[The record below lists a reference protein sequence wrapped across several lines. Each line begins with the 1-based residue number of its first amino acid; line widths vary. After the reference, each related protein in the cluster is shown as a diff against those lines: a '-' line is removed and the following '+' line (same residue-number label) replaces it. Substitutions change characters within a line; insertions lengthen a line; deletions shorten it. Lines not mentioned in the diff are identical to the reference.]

1 MMDNRNEKVCEIHKK
16 CSGCQLMNLEYQEQL
31 KLKQSKVIKLLG
43 RYGHVDGIIGMAE
56 PLRYRNKATRAFGLR
71 YPNKRII
78 SGIYQSS
85 TGAVVPADDCLLED
99 KLSGQIIKD
108 LRRLMPK
115 YKALPYDEISRR
127 GSIKFATV
135 RKAAGT
141 GEYML
146 TIATASPIF
155 PKGAELASELVSL
168 HPEIKTVVQNI
179 AGTDGKILLGEHEK
193 PLFGDGRITD
203 TLMGLKFLIS
213 SKSFYQVN
221 PVQTEKLYSLAVE
234 MANLKDTDRVLDCYC
249 GIGTIGLI
257 ASKHCGEVIGVESNS
272 AAVKD
277 AIKNARLNKIT
288 NAQFV
293 NMDTGEFLSEMLS
306 AGESADVAFLDPARA
321 GCDKRAL
328 ESLVKLSP
336 DRIVYVSCNPETQ
349 ARDLGALVK
358 AGYKVKRIQPVDM
371 FPFTGHV
378 ECVVLLS
385 RADVCFTPP
394 VAQEKLGFGGQL

>member
-1 MMDNRNEKVCEIHKK
+1 
-16 CSGCQLMNLEYQEQL
+16 MNLEYPEQL
-31 KLKQSKVIKLLG
+31 KYKQSKVIKLLG
-43 RYGHVDGIIGMAE
+43 RYGYVDEIIGMAQ
-56 PLRYRNKATRAFGLR
+56 PLRYRNKSTRAFRLR

-78 SGIYQSS
+78 SGIYQST
-85 TGAVVPADDCLLED
+85 TGAVVPTDDCLLED

-135 RKAAGT
+135 RKAAKT

-155 PKGAELASELVSL
+155 PKGAELAKELVSP

-179 AGTDGKILLGEHEK
+179 AGTDSKILLGEHEK

-203 TLMGLKFLIS
+203 ELMGLKFLIS

-221 PVQTEKLYSLAVE
+221 PIQTEKLYSLAVE
-234 MANLKDTDRVLDCYC
+234 IARLKSTDRVLDCYC

-277 AIKNARLNKIT
+277 AVKNARLNKIT

-293 NMDTGEFLSEMLS
+293 SMDTGEFLCEMLS
-306 AGESADVAFLDPARA
+306 AGESADAAFLDPARA
-321 GCDKRAL
+321 GCDKKAL
-328 ESLVKLSP
+328 DSLVKLSP
-336 DRIVYVSCNPETQ
+336 ERIVYVSCNPETQ
-349 ARDLGALVK
+349 ARDLGVLVK

-378 ECVVLLS
+378 ECIVLMSKLS
-385 RADVCFTPP
+385 
-394 VAQEKLGFGGQL
+394 

>member
-1 MMDNRNEKVCEIHKK
+1 
-16 CSGCQLMNLEYQEQL
+16 MNLEYPEQL
-31 KLKQSKVIKLLG
+31 KYKQSKVIKLLG
-43 RYGHVDGIIGMAE
+43 RYGYVDEIIGMAQ
-56 PLRYRNKATRAFGLR
+56 PLRYRNKSTRAFRLR

-78 SGIYQSS
+78 SGIYQST
-85 TGAVVPADDCLLED
+85 TGAVVPTDDCLLED

-135 RKAAGT
+135 RKAAKT

-155 PKGAELASELVSL
+155 PKGAELAKELVSP

-193 PLFGDGRITD
+193 PLFGNGRITD
-203 TLMGLKFLIS
+203 ELMGLKFLIS

-234 MANLKDTDRVLDCYC
+234 MAKLKKSDRVLDCYC

-293 NMDTGEFLSEMLS
+293 SMDTSEFLYEMLS
-306 AGESADVAFLDPARA
+306 AGESADAAFLDPARA
-321 GCDKRAL
+321 GCDKKAL
-328 ESLVKLSP
+328 DSLVKLSP
-336 DRIVYVSCNPETQ
+336 ERIVYVSCNPETQ
-349 ARDLGALVK
+349 ARDLGVLVK

-378 ECVVLLS
+378 ECIVLMSKLS
-385 RADVCFTPP
+385 
-394 VAQEKLGFGGQL
+394 

>member
-1 MMDNRNEKVCEIHKK
+1 MTENDAVKVCEIHKK
-16 CSGCQLMNLEYQEQL
+16 CSGCQLMNLEYPEQL
-31 KLKQSKVIKLLG
+31 KFKQSKVIKLLG

-56 PLRYRNKATRAFGLR
+56 PYRYRNKATRAFRLR

-85 TGAVVPADDCLLED
+85 TGGVVPADDCLLED

-115 YKALPYDEISRR
+115 YKALPYDEVSRR

-155 PKGAELASELVSL
+155 PKGAEFARELVSL
-168 HPEIKTVVQNI
+168 HPEIKTVVQNV
-179 AGTDGKILLGEHEK
+179 AGTDGRILLGEQEK

-203 TLMGLKFLIS
+203 KLMGLKFLIS

-221 PVQTEKLYSLAVE
+221 PVQTERLYTLAAE
-234 MANLKDTDRVLDCYC
+234 MAELKKTERVLDCYC

-257 ASKHCGEVIGVESNS
+257 AANRCGEVIGVESNS

-277 AIKNARLNKIT
+277 AIRNARLNRIT

-293 NMDTGEFLSEMLS
+293 NMDTGEFLSEMSS

-321 GCDKRAL
+321 GCDKLAL
-328 ESLVKLSP
+328 ESLIKLSP
-336 DRIVYVSCNPETQ
+336 ERIVYVSCNPETQ
-349 ARDLGALVK
+349 ARDLGVLVK

-378 ECVVLLS
+378 ECVCLMEK
-385 RADVCFTPP
+385 ADHNHPKSTRI
-394 VAQEKLGFGGQL
+394 

>member
-1 MMDNRNEKVCEIHKK
+1 MTDNRCEKVCEIHKK
-16 CSGCQLMNLEYQEQL
+16 CSGCQLMNLEYPEQL
-31 KLKQSKVIKLLG
+31 RLKQSKVIKLLG
-43 RYGHVDGIIGMAE
+43 RYGHVDEIIGMDS
-56 PLRYRNKATRAFGLR
+56 PYRYRNKATRVFRLR

-85 TGAVVPADDCLLED
+85 TGAAVPADDCMLED
-99 KLSGQIIKD
+99 RLSGQIIKD
-108 LRRLMPK
+108 LRRLLPK

-127 GSIKFATV
+127 GSVKFATV

-155 PKGAELASELVSL
+155 PKGAELAGELASL
-168 HPEIKTVVQNI
+168 HPEIKTVVQNV
-179 AGTDGKILLGEHEK
+179 AGTDGKIMLGEQEK
-193 PLFGDGRITD
+193 PLYGDGRITD
-203 TLMGLKFLIS
+203 ELAGLKFLIS

-221 PVQTEKLYSLAVE
+221 PIQTEKLYSLAVE
-234 MANLKDTDRVLDCYC
+234 MAKLKKSDRVLDCYC

-257 ASKHCGEVIGVESNS
+257 ASERCGEAIGVESNS

-277 AIKNARLNKIT
+277 AVKNARLNKIS

-293 NMDTGEFLSEMLS
+293 NMDTGEFLSEMLN
-306 AGESADVAFLDPARA
+306 AGESADAVFLDPARA

-336 DRIVYVSCNPETQ
+336 GRIVYISCNPETQ
-349 ARDLGALVK
+349 ARDLSTLIK
-358 AGYKVKRIQPVDM
+358 AGYNVKRIQPVDM
-371 FPFTGHV
+371 FPFTAHV
-378 ECVVLLS
+378 ECAVLM
-385 RADVCFTPP
+385 
-394 VAQEKLGFGGQL
+394 EKAGV

>member
-1 MMDNRNEKVCEIHKK
+1 MTENGAVKVCEIHKK
-16 CSGCQLMNLEYQEQL
+16 CSGCQLMNLEYPEQL
-31 KLKQSKVIKLLG
+31 KYKQSKVIKLLG
-43 RYGHVDGIIGMAE
+43 RYGHVDGIIGMAD
-56 PLRYRNKATRAFGLR
+56 PYRYRNKATRAFRLR
-71 YPNKRII
+71 YPNRRII

-85 TGAVVPADDCLLED
+85 TGGVVPADDCLLED
-99 KLSGQIIKD
+99 RLSGQIIKD
-108 LRRLMPK
+108 LRRLLPK
-115 YKALPYDEISRR
+115 YKALPYDEVSRR

-155 PKGAELASELVSL
+155 PKGAELARELVEL
-168 HPEIKTVVQNI
+168 HPEIKTVVQNV
-179 AGTDGKILLGEHEK
+179 AGTDGKILLGEQEK

-203 TLMGLKFLIS
+203 RLMGLKFLIS

-221 PVQTEKLYSLAVE
+221 PAQTGRLYSLAVE
-234 MANLKDTDRVLDCYC
+234 MAELKKTDRVLDCYC

-277 AIKNARLNKIT
+277 AVKNARLNRIT

-293 NMDTGEFLSEMLS
+293 SMDTGEFLSEMLS
-306 AGESADVAFLDPARA
+306 AGESADAAFLDPARA
-321 GCDKRAL
+321 GCDRLAL
-328 ESLVKLSP
+328 ESLIKLSP
-336 DRIVYVSCNPETQ
+336 GRIVYVSCSPETQ
-349 ARDLGALVK
+349 ARDLGVLVK
-358 AGYKVKRIQPVDM
+358 AGYRVRRIQPVDM

-378 ECVVLLS
+378 ETVCLLS
-385 RADVCFTPP
+385 KPGA
-394 VAQEKLGFGGQL
+394 